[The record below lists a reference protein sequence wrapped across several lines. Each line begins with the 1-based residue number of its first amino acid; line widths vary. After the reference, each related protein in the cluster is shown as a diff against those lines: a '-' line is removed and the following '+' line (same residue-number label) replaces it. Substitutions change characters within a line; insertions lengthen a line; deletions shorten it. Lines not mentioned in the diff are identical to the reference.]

1 MRNLLRALAPC
12 VLLALPGCLNV
23 SPPGTAFAS
32 EPAGAR
38 ILVAGRDSGWVTPCV
53 IALDADEEHLVRFQ
67 LEGHAPRELLL
78 VPLERHRI
86 IDWYTGVNGVRS
98 TIRTPVFMP
107 LADLLLPLREIRTLG
122 PGRVFVRLR
131 PTDGSLTP
139 PAPPSPSIGP

>member
-1 MRNLLRALAPC
+1 
-12 VLLALPGCLNV
+12 
-23 SPPGTAFAS
+23 
-32 EPAGAR
+32 
-38 ILVAGRDSGWVTPCV
+38 VTPCV